1 MRVVIQ
7 DNYDNM
13 SKWTARYIAAKI
25 KAHKEDRPFV
35 LGLPTGSS
43 PIGVYSELIKMY
55 EAGEIS
61 FKNVVTFNM
70 DEYVGLPREHDQ
82 SYWYFMHYYF
92 FDHVDVPAEN
102 INILNG
108 LAEDAEAECARYE
121 EKIASYGGID
131 LFMGGIGV
139 DGHIAFNEPFTS
151 LASRTGV
158 RNLTTDTR
166 IVNSRF
172 FGNDPEA
179 VPAQALSVGVGTV
192 TDSKEVLILING
204 HNKAKA
210 LAETVEG
217 SVSHKWT
224 CSALQMHNGAI
235 IACDEAACD
244 ELTVGAYKYF
254 LDIEKKERL

>member
-82 SYWYFMHYYF
+82 SY
-92 FDHVDVPAEN
+92 
-102 INILNG
+102 
-108 LAEDAEAECARYE
+108 
-121 EKIASYGGID
+121 
-131 LFMGGIGV
+131 
-139 DGHIAFNEPFTS
+139 
-151 LASRTGV
+151 
-158 RNLTTDTR
+158 
-166 IVNSRF
+166 
-172 FGNDPEA
+172 
-179 VPAQALSVGVGTV
+179 
-192 TDSKEVLILING
+192 
-204 HNKAKA
+204 
-210 LAETVEG
+210 
-217 SVSHKWT
+217 
-224 CSALQMHNGAI
+224 
-235 IACDEAACD
+235 
-244 ELTVGAYKYF
+244 
-254 LDIEKKERL
+254 